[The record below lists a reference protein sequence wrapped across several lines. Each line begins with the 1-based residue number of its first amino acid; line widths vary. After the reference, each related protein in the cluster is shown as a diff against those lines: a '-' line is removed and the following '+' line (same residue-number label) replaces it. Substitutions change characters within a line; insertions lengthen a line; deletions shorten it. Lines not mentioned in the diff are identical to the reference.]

1 MVKLLTVIIEQLHI
15 VGMRR
20 LMVLSGDDA
29 WVEQQL
35 KQLQVAIDGDW
46 LTISSNL
53 PQGVSLK
60 MRIYYWA
67 VNFYMAFLMYVKG
80 FIVKH

>member
-53 PQGVSLK
+53 PQGFPLK